1 MKKVD
6 DSHVYIYE
14 NEKRQE
20 GQMWKKDL
28 DHYVHDSQRIVHNE
42 HYELPSA
49 HCSVTSIKNTIWAS
63 QALNRVAE

>member
-14 NEKRQE
+14 NEKQQE

-28 DHYVHDSQRIVHNE
+28 DHYVHNSQRIVHNE
-42 HYELPSA
+42 HYELLS
-49 HCSVTSIKNTIWAS
+49 TYKGYTW
-63 QALNRVAE
+63 

>member
-14 NEKRQE
+14 NEKQQE

-28 DHYVHDSQRIVHNE
+28 DHYVHNSQRIVHNE
-42 HYELPSA
+42 HYELLSTYKR
-49 HCSVTSIKNTIWAS
+49 HTW
-63 QALNRVAE
+63 